1 MIRCIAIDDE
11 QLALDLISD
20 NIGKVPFLQLEGLCH
35 NAIEA
40 FTTLQHKQVDLIFL
54 DIQMPAVSGLQFL
67 KTMVNKPAVIITSAY
82 AKYALDGF
90 ELDVVDYLL
99 KPYSFERFLKAVTK
113 VADHMAVRG
122 LAEPGNRNHHEN
134 FPTYIFV
141 KSDYRLVRIN
151 FDDILYIEGLKDYV
165 KFFLP
170 DRTVVTQMSIKSLEE
185 KLPSRQFVRIH
196 RSFIVAFN
204 KIESIRKQS
213 ITLANREI
221 PVGDQYR
228 DNLFN
233 LISSDQSPHP
243 YVS

>member
-1 MIRCIAIDDE
+1 MAIDDE

-20 NIGKVPFLQLEGLCH
+20 NIRKVPFLHLEGLCH

-40 FTTLQHKQVDLIFL
+40 FTTLQQKQVDLIFL
-54 DIQMPAVSGLQFL
+54 DIQMPAISGLQFL
-67 KTMVNKPAVIITSAY
+67 KTLVNRPAVIITSAY

-90 ELDVVDYLL
+90 DLDVIDYLL
-99 KPYSFERFLKAVTK
+99 KPYSFERFLKAVSK
-113 VADHMAVRG
+113 VADHLAVKG
-122 LAEPGNRNHHEN
+122 LTETGHPVNAGLPQ
-134 FPTYIFV
+134 TYIFV

-185 KLPSRQFVRIH
+185 KLPSRQFIRIH

-233 LISSDQSPHP
+233 LISSDQSPNP